1 MGGRVYAGGR
11 VYTGAGRLSQADIL
25 VEGGIIRRIAPRI
38 VGEGQERVDCAGLI
52 LAPGFIDLHVH
63 LREPG
68 FEEKETIAS
77 GTALAKRSGFQTV
90 CAMPNLNPA
99 PDAPETARMELE
111 AIARSARVDTRIY
124 GTITK
129 GRAGRE
135 LADIKGLAPLVCG
148 YSDDGSGVQ
157 DDALMERA
165 MRAIART
172 GRYLAAHVE
181 DASLVPKGGSVRE
194 GVASQRFGVP
204 GIPPESETRQLLRD
218 LALVEKTGVRYHMCH
233 ISAGESVEAIRAA
246 KRRGLPVTCEVTP
259 HQLCLCDEDIIEDS
273 GRFKMNPPLGTR
285 ADREALVVGVLDGT
299 IDAIATDHAPHT
311 PAEKGRGLA
320 GSLFGVSGF
329 ATAFAASLRYLP
341 LSVVLRAM
349 IDAPARILGMG
360 NVALREGAKA
370 QFQALHTR
378 PWTVE
383 AEGRS
388 TPFEGMTLVGGCE
401 WTIES

>member
-11 VYTGAGRLSQADIL
+11 VYTGAGRLRQADIL
-25 VEGGIIRRIAPRI
+25 VEGGIIRCIAPRI

-52 LAPGFIDLHVH
+52 LAPGFIDLHAH

-99 PDAPETARMELE
+99 PDAPETARVELE
-111 AIARSARVDTRIY
+111 AIARGARVDTRIY

-135 LADIKGLAPLVCG
+135 LADIEGLAPLVCG

-218 LALVEKTGVRYHMCH
+218 LALVEKTGVR
-233 ISAGESVEAIRAA
+233 
-246 KRRGLPVTCEVTP
+246 
-259 HQLCLCDEDIIEDS
+259 
-273 GRFKMNPPLGTR
+273 
-285 ADREALVVGVLDGT
+285 
-299 IDAIATDHAPHT
+299 
-311 PAEKGRGLA
+311 
-320 GSLFGVSGF
+320 
-329 ATAFAASLRYLP
+329 
-341 LSVVLRAM
+341 
-349 IDAPARILGMG
+349 
-360 NVALREGAKA
+360 
-370 QFQALHTR
+370 
-378 PWTVE
+378 
-383 AEGRS
+383 
-388 TPFEGMTLVGGCE
+388 
-401 WTIES
+401 